1 MAGKPTPVFY
11 LAVLLVVFGL
21 IGFAAYQAGDILA
34 PGGED
39 GPAAT
44 ASGSGGQSSS
54 GSSSDSN
61 NDTDIDLSDISG
73 AESPDSQGITTVS
86 EYTFKPSQRLPKVK
100 GTAAYKKM
108 TDNTVKF
115 ALNVWAG
122 WAPIIKANN
131 GFKAEKVWKTPSG
144 KEFKIELVLIDD
156 PIAMRE
162 AYVNGD
168 VHIGWA
174 TLDMMPLLMEGFVQ
188 RNGDPVDSRVMPRIF
203 QQVDWSNGGD
213 GIVARNGVKS
223 ITDLRGKKIVLA
235 QNSPSE
241 YFITNMLVY
250 GGVQPSEVEFVYT
263 GDAFQAAA
271 AFNADK
277 SIDAVVSWAPDIY
290 NLSDVKGNKM
300 IVSTA
305 TANKLIADVW
315 FARADFANDHADICE
330 GIVRGIFD
338 GMIELNTEDGKKKA
352 SQLMADGF
360 GLPASEAYD
369 MLADA
374 HSTNWAEN
382 FQFFLNKNNPA
393 NFERVWNQ
401 AYYIYRRLGKIS
413 HSTVKFDKVMDFSI
427 IEKLRSDDKY
437 SSQVDEYTTQFIPTT
452 TQQVRGAEEILTN
465 TVVIHFFPNSADLDK
480 KIIKQENGKDIEVPY
495 DPKVDFVLEE
505 IGKLAGQ
512 FGTARIIIEGHT
524 DSSMKG
530 KAPEDLVKGLANK
543 RAQAVKQALTR
554 KFELSPNQ
562 FNTDGLGWDRPADT
576 DDPLNH
582 AKNRR
587 VEVKIYPAEA
597 LN

>member
-44 ASGSGGQSSS
+44 ASGSGGPSSS

-315 FARADFANDHADICE
+315 FARADFANDHPDICE

>member
-1 MAGKPTPVFY
+1 MAGKPTPIFY

-21 IGFAAYQAGDILA
+21 IGFAVYQAGDIIA
-34 PGGED
+34 PGGSD
-39 GPAAT
+39 AT
-44 ASGSGGQSSS
+44 ATADRGSNPAPGQS
-54 GSSSDSN
+54 GDS
-61 NDTDIDLSDISG
+61 DTDIDLSDISG
-73 AESPDSQGITTVS
+73 AESPDAQGITTVS
-86 EYTFKPSQRLPKVK
+86 EYTFKPSERLPKVK

-108 TDNTVKF
+108 KDNTVKF

-122 WAPIIKANN
+122 WAPIIKANE
-131 GFKAEKVWKTPSG
+131 GFKAEKVWKTPAG

-156 PIAMRE
+156 PISMRD

-174 TLDMMPLLMEGFVQ
+174 TLDMMPLLMEGFVK

-213 GIVARNGVKS
+213 GIVARNGVKTIS
-223 ITDLRGKKIVLA
+223 DLRGKKIVLA

-271 AFNADK
+271 AFNANK
-277 SIDAVVSWAPDIY
+277 SIDAVVTWAPDIY

-315 FARADFANDHADICE
+315 FARADFANDHPDLCE

-338 GMIELNTEDGKKKA
+338 GMTELNTEDGKKKVSA
-352 SQLMADGF
+352 LMADGF

-427 IEKLRSDDKY
+427 IEKLKSEEKY
-437 SSQVDEYTTQFIPTT
+437 SRQVDEYTTQFIPTT
-452 TQQVRGAEEILTN
+452 TREVRGAEEILTN
-465 TVVIHFFPNSADLDK
+465 TVVIHFFPNSADLNK
-480 KIIKQENGKDIEVPY
+480 TIIKKENGKDVEVPY

-530 KAPEDLVKGLANK
+530 RAPVDLVKGLAKK

-562 FNTDGLGWDRPADT
+562 FNTDGLGWDRPADQ
-576 DDPLNH
+576 DDPLNQ

-597 LN
+597 VN